1 MCERVRGCVFCA
13 RGSCCQQR
21 WGDGWLTVVAV
32 EGDVCSCLG
41 GGGAGGTL
49 TPTPSLTAAGAGMC
63 VSASPQT
70 HAHITF
76 NGCQQLRGGWV
87 LPDFDWVVGQWRVL
101 THCASNAG

>member
-41 GGGAGGTL
+41 GG
-49 TPTPSLTAAGAGMC
+49 
-63 VSASPQT
+63 
-70 HAHITF
+70 
-76 NGCQQLRGGWV
+76 RGGHTYSHSISNSSWGRNV
-87 LPDFDWVVGQWRVL
+87 CVRLSPNTRTHHLQRLPAAERRVG
-101 THCASNAG
+101 AA